1 LSSGLQTFRDS
12 DFFSAH
18 TSALERLPEEH
29 RRMMADI
36 RSFNHTII
44 DQLDIQIRL
53 SGQKVLDVGCAPQ
66 GYALERALQLGADL
80 YTGIGLDDSLKQGKC
95 IFGERGIGLLLFMDG
110 MRMVFPANFFDAAVS
125 MSAFEHIAE
134 PRMALEEIFRVL
146 APGGKLLVTFEP
158 VWTCSYGHHLHFLG
172 DEVMRCVQPWSHLLL
187 SPDEFLRQIS
197 PGWKSTH
204 LTPEKAVEF
213 VYRSGDIN
221 RCPLPEYKALL
232 ASSPFHLEW
241 MVELKEKDPDLHA
254 AQKAAERL
262 TCSVDELL
270 PIGLSALLT
279 KPGPLKP
286 KQGKLLDKL
295 WRGLS

>member
-1 LSSGLQTFRDS
+1 LWPARKEQVLSSGLQIYRDS

-18 TSALERLPEEH
+18 TSAIAHLPEEH
-29 RRMMADI
+29 RRMMAGI

-66 GYALERALQLGADL
+66 GYALERALQLGASL
-80 YTGIGLDDSLKQGKC
+80 YTGIGLDDSLKQAKC

-110 MRMVFPANFFDAAVS
+110 MRTEFPANSFNAAVS
-125 MSAFEHIAE
+125 MSSFEHITE
-134 PRMALEEIFRVL
+134 PRLALEEIFRVL
-146 APGGKLLVTFEP
+146 APGAKFLVTFEP

-172 DEVMRCVQPWSHLLL
+172 EEVMRSIQPWSHLLL
-187 SPDEFLRQIS
+187 SPDEFFRQIS
-197 PGWKSTH
+197 PGWNSTH
-204 LTPEKAVEF
+204 FTPEQAVEF
-213 VYRSGDIN
+213 VYRGGDIN
-221 RCPLPEYKALL
+221 RRPLPEYKALL
-232 ASSPFHLEW
+232 ANSPFHLDW
-241 MVELKEKDPDLHA
+241 MVELKENDPDLHA
-254 AQKAAERL
+254 AQEAAARL

-286 KQGKLLDKL
+286 G
-295 WRGLS
+295 